1 MSGARPNRITGPK
14 HLLAA
19 GSYSLG
25 GLRRL
30 WAETAFRHEVL
41 GGGLALGL
49 LLGVGATLLQLLGF
63 GLLFLLLI
71 AVEALNTAVE
81 EIVDH
86 LSPGWSTMARNAK
99 DLGSL
104 AVLCVLLANGL
115 YLAVVVLG

>member
-1 MSGARPNRITGPK
+1 MSEARPHRITGPR

-30 WAETAFRHEVL
+30 WDETAFRHEVS
-41 GGGLALGL
+41 GGALAFALLAWTGATVAQHVGFAVLFLGL
-49 LLGVGATLLQLLGF
+49 VA
-63 GLLFLLLI
+63 I
-71 AVEALNTAVE
+71 EALNTAVE

-86 LSPGWSTMARNAK
+86 LSPGWSSMARNAK

-104 AVLCVLLANGL
+104 AVLCLLVANGL
-115 YLAVVVLG
+115 YLAAVILG

>member
-1 MSGARPNRITGPK
+1 MSDIRPDRITGPR

-19 GSYSLG
+19 GGYSLG

-30 WAETAFRHEVL
+30 WAETAFRHEAQ
-41 GGGLALGL
+41 GGVAALALL
-49 LLGVGATLLQLLGF
+49 LWSGATLHDLLGF
-63 GLLFLLLI
+63 AVLFLLLV
-71 AVEALNTAVE
+71 AAEALNTAVE

-104 AVLCVLLANGL
+104 AVLCAVVANGL
-115 YLAVVVLG
+115 YLAAVVLG